1 MASELLLNLAFKSNH
16 CTRLK
21 AITDMKKTLL
31 FLSLLTIFSSV
42 FSQNN
47 TEPISFE
54 LKGAYMGQ
62 KLPGLSPELFAP
74 NIISNGLANRDV
86 AISPDGK
93 EMYFTMHTARFQYA
107 IIVCSKLVN
116 GSWTRPKIVPF
127 ATDFRYK
134 YLEPTFSYDGNK
146 LFFVSDMPKDGE
158 GDPIAEDIWVVNR
171 VKGAWGKP
179 YNIGAPVNYEGGDFF
194 PSLTRDSTLYFTRNE
209 LEGRIS
215 NIYRSRLVDGKY
227 SSPEKL
233 PKQINCGTNRF
244 NAYVSPDES
253 FVVVPAVG
261 VDEGPRRVQY
271 YIVFRNEDD
280 TWQKPLAL
288 SSEINTPKG
297 TGWSFYISPD
307 KKYIFYMATKP
318 LAKENYPETLS
329 LDFLHKFSQMPQNGN
344 SDIYWID
351 AKIIEN
357 LRPQTKK

>member
-16 CTRLK
+16 YTRQ

-31 FLSLLTIFSSV
+31 ILSLLAV
-42 FSQNN
+42 FN
-47 TEPISFE
+47 TAFAQSNLETFPV
-54 LKGAYMGQ
+54 LKGSYMGQ

-116 GSWTRPKIVPF
+116 GSWTRPEVVPF
-127 ATDFRYK
+127 ATDSRYK
-134 YLEPTFSYDGNK
+134 YLEPALSYDGQK
-146 LFFVSDMPKDGE
+146 LFFVSDRPKDGSVE
-158 GDPIAEDIWVVNR
+158 PVAEDIWAVDRKNDT
-171 VKGAWGKP
+171 WGEP
-179 YNIGAPVNYEGGDFF
+179 YNLGAPVNFEGGDFF
-194 PSLTRDSTLYFTRNE
+194 PSLTKDGTLYFTRNE

-227 SSPEKL
+227 TNPEKL
-233 PKQINCGTNRF
+233 PQQINCGTNRF

-261 VDEGPRRVQY
+261 VEKDYRGVHY

-280 TWQKPLAL
+280 TWQEPLAL

-318 LAKENYPETLS
+318 LAKENHPKSLS
-329 LDFLHKFSQMPQNGN
+329 VEFLNKFSEMPQNGN
-344 SDIYWID
+344 SDIYWVD
-351 AKIIEN
+351 AKILEN
-357 LRPQTKK
+357 LRPKTKK